1 MTIADSIKYS
11 KSLLAQISSHPVASS
26 NEEIQHTLTLLIT
39 ELNNIDVKARK
50 LLKKESESIPSETQP
65 EIESGCYIF
74 VNEKGYFCPNCYD
87 NQGNKVATTRLNRKL
102 RVCPVCRKSI
112 K

>member
-1 MTIADSIKYS
+1 MSISDSIKHS
-11 KSLLAQISSHPVASS
+11 QSLLAQISSHPVVSS
-26 NEEIQHTLTLLIT
+26 NEEIQQALTLLT
-39 ELNNIDVKARK
+39 AELSNIDIKAHK
-50 LLKKESESIPSETQP
+50 LLKNESESLPSETQP
-65 EIESGCYIF
+65 EIKSGCYIF

-102 RVCPVCRKSI
+102 RVCPACRKSI

>member
-1 MTIADSIKYS
+1 MTISDSIKHS
-11 KSLLAQISSHPVASS
+11 QSLLEQISSHPAVSS
-26 NEEIQHTLTLLIT
+26 NEEIQQALTLLKT
-39 ELNNIDVKARK
+39 ELSSIDIKARK
-50 LLKKESESIPSETQP
+50 LLKSEPESILSGTQP
-65 EIESGCYIF
+65 EIKSGCYIF